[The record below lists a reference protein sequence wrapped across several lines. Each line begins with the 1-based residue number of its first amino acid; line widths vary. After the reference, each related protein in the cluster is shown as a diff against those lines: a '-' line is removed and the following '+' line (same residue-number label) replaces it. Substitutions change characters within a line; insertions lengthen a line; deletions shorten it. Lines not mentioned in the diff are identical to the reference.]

1 MYNTYCSLTAK
12 VLRAGVMQ
20 LADMIDL
27 ESIATSVQVQVL
39 SPAPNRNVSFD
50 ILSRLF
56 SFSKSYIISIEV
68 ELWNI

>member
-12 VLRAGVMQ
+12 VLRAGVMK

-56 SFSKSYIISIEV
+56 F
-68 ELWNI
+68 